1 MPLMACLNQLKD
13 NYHSNLAGKP
23 ERPEVDSVVQSVPGR
38 VRAWRISWATKSH
51 ANVTE
56 YRLLYR
62 KIPVSV
68 IKPTTCAL
76 YAPSL
81 MHIN

>member
-1 MPLMACLNQLKD
+1 MATLAGSDFSCLNS
-13 NYHSNLAGKP
+13 HSKLAGKP
-23 ERPEVDSVVQSVPGR
+23 ERPEVDSVVESVPGR
-38 VRAWRISWATKSH
+38 DRAWRISWTTKSH

-68 IKPTTCAL
+68 QWEV
-76 YAPSL
+76 
-81 MHIN
+81 